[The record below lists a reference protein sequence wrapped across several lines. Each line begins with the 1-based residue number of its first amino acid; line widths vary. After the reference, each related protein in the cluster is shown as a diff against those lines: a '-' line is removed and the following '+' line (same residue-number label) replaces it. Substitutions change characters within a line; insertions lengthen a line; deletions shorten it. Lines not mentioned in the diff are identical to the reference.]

1 MKFVLLLLAFTASS
15 NAQIFDDPLIQDWFN
30 EQNQANLEAEE
41 TYVTIK
47 NGTIVGTSYADVV
60 NNKTIYAYLGI
71 PYAKPPVG
79 QLRFKVRSRIYNTLL
94 SQLNNFGIRRKLYSL
109 PSNMMDGME
118 FLMERC
124 NLQLV
129 PSFWQMSLL
138 HRRTAFLSRFTPEG
152 YAVLFG

>member
-15 NAQIFDDPLIQDWFN
+15 NAQILDDPLIQDWFN

-79 QLRFKVRSRIYNTLL
+79 QLRFKVRSRIYNMHFYL
-94 SQLNNFGIRRKLYSL
+94 S
-109 PSNMMDGME
+109 
-118 FLMERC
+118 
-124 NLQLV
+124 
-129 PSFWQMSLL
+129 
-138 HRRTAFLSRFTPEG
+138 
-152 YAVLFG
+152 